1 MEFLNENICKNAIDI
16 ARELNHQEIV
26 DLLSKKPIKTTKT
39 QNKKINKSQESNAYQ
54 YKNRQ
59 LEDEISNLKK

>member
-39 QNKKINKSQESNAYQ
+39 TKK
-54 YKNRQ
+54 
-59 LEDEISNLKK
+59 